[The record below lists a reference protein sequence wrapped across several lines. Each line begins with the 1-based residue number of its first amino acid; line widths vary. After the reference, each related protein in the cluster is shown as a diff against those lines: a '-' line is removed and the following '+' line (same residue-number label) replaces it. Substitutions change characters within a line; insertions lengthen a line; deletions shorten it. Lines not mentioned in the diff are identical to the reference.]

1 MPMFKLITQI
11 IELTKLPMTIKL
23 NKLQV
28 NMELNNAYLWNIH
41 YRHSK
46 CLLIERNNNTHEN
59 NHANG

>member
-11 IELTKLPMTIKL
+11 IELTKLPTIIKL

-28 NMELNNAYLWNIH
+28 NMELNNAYLLNTH
-41 YRHSK
+41 DHHSK
-46 CLLIERNNNTHEN
+46 CLLIERNNNAHEK